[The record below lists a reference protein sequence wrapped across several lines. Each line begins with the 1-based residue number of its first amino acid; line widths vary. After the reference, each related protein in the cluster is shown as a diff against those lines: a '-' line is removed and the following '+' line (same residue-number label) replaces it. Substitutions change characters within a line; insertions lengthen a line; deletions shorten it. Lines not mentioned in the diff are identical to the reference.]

1 MDQNKIQ
8 LRIVPVNPTVADS
21 VMLIADLQFSS
32 SACLLDSKSH
42 SVNGNSIVAST
53 HYCIG
58 IAAAICNTIDTFH
71 LGKLN
76 PGNYNVGLSLS
87 SGGAPVPC
95 SPGIVPDD
103 FDTLSFSV
111 QTGLGL
117 KEQKAPI
124 FNVYPN
130 PFEESFTIDL
140 PHLNSSDYTIEVFN
154 LLGAKLVE
162 QTSSGGRIDIDLG
175 DVDAG
180 IYFVKV
186 NKGDNIN
193 MIQLNKINQ

>member
-1 MDQNKIQ
+1 M
-8 LRIVPVNPTVADS
+8 
-21 VMLIADLQFSS
+21 
-32 SACLLDSKSH
+32 
-42 SVNGNSIVAST
+42 
-53 HYCIG
+53 
-58 IAAAICNTIDTFH
+58 
-71 LGKLN
+71 
-76 PGNYNVGLSLS
+76 
-87 SGGAPVPC
+87 
-95 SPGIVPDD
+95 
-103 FDTLSFSV
+103 SFSV

-162 QTSSGGRIDIDLG
+162 QTSTGGRIDIDLG

>member
-1 MDQNKIQ
+1 MRNSIILILTFMAQLGLAQNIIQ

-76 PGNYNVGLSLS
+76 PGNYNVC
-87 SGGAPVPC
+87 A
-95 SPGIVPDD
+95 
-103 FDTLSFSV
+103 
-111 QTGLGL
+111 
-117 KEQKAPI
+117 
-124 FNVYPN
+124 
-130 PFEESFTIDL
+130 
-140 PHLNSSDYTIEVFN
+140 LNGKY
-154 LLGAKLVE
+154 K
-162 QTSSGGRIDIDLG
+162 
-175 DVDAG
+175 
-180 IYFVKV
+180 
-186 NKGDNIN
+186 
-193 MIQLNKINQ
+193 